1 MSMMLDRLPGWESR
15 PCNGSDQVLWFGPPE
30 PDEPGG
36 YVEPGE
42 QRSWR
47 EKRARAI
54 CASCPFQSP
63 CLEAEMQTVRP
74 QDMWGVRGGLT
85 AGQRRTLH
93 RRRREA
99 AKHAATAEQ
108 ATTDTAE
115 SAA

>member
-15 PCNGSDQVLWFGPPE
+15 PCNGSDQVLWFGPLD

-36 YVEPGE
+36 YVEPPD
-42 QRSWR
+42 QRLWR

-54 CASCPFQSP
+54 CAACPFQAP
-63 CLEAEMQTVRP
+63 CLEAEMQTTRP

-85 AGQRRTLH
+85 ATQRRTLH
-93 RRRREA
+93 RRRREVASRA
-99 AKHAATAEQ
+99 AGLGS
-108 ATTDTAE
+108 TT